1 MNQIDDFFCSRLD
14 QMIDLRKP
22 LAVLATHI
30 PWQELEASVAH
41 RFARQLR
48 TGKKVAD
55 IDLFGPTAVVVGG
68 SMSNAGRLRL
78 PMRLMIS
85 LLYLKHTFNES
96 DEGVCERWSE
106 TPVWQYFSGQE
117 YFEDRL
123 PCDPSAISRFRGLLG
138 EEGVEEL
145 LVQTI
150 MVAIELGLNWG

>member
-1 MNQIDDFFCSRLD
+1 MNQIDDFFRSRLD

-41 RFARQLR
+41 RFARQVR

-68 SMSNAGRLRL
+68 SISNAGRPRL

-85 LLYLKHTFNES
+85 LHS
-96 DEGVCERWSE
+96 
-106 TPVWQYFSGQE
+106 
-117 YFEDRL
+117 
-123 PCDPSAISRFRGLLG
+123 
-138 EEGVEEL
+138 
-145 LVQTI
+145 
-150 MVAIELGLNWG
+150 